1 MLRITILVDAPA
13 GQAVGI
19 KEDCAQ
25 YLEQFGDA
33 RVLRVE
39 ELLPQQLTLKKGGL
53 LNELELY
60 GSAAAESL

>member
-33 RVLRVE
+33 WVLRVE
-39 ELLPQQLTLKKGGL
+39 ELLPQQLTLKGGL

-60 GSAAAESL
+60 GSAAAENL

>member
-1 MLRITILVDAPA
+1 MLRITILVDAPV

-33 RVLRVE
+33 WVLRVE
-39 ELLPQQLTLKKGGL
+39 ELLPQQLTLKGGTS
-53 LNELELY
+53 E
-60 GSAAAESL
+60 